1 MMHGLRWLIMDAGN
15 GLVAPISLLR
25 TAYQTAGLSGR
36 CHASMVTLAA
46 YGCMVWLHTCAC
58 CARLPDS
65 RFVWLVPLAL
75 DLFVLILIGH
85 IACRYGCLLA
95 PSELYLVADRPSTGG

>member
-36 CHASMVTLAA
+36 CHASMVTLAD
-46 YGCMVWLHTCAC
+46 YGCMVWLHT
-58 CARLPDS
+58 
-65 RFVWLVPLAL
+65 
-75 DLFVLILIGH
+75 
-85 IACRYGCLLA
+85 
-95 PSELYLVADRPSTGG
+95 